1 MRDIVMPRGLRACA
15 FALVVG
21 AGFSASALADTPTI
35 HFDLNE
41 IRVEGSS
48 VLPQEAVEEA
58 IYPYLGPGKTARDV
72 EQARAAL
79 EALYQ
84 KSGFVT
90 VSVNIPPQHIST
102 SGGVVVLQAIER
114 PVGRLR
120 IVGAKYFLPSEV
132 RSFAPSLAPGTV
144 PNMKNVSRDLIGLNS
159 FTDRQ
164 VQPDLHQG
172 RRPDTVDVDL
182 DETDTFP
189 LHGSLELNNR
199 YNADTTPLRLSAS
212 LSYDNF
218 FQRGDTGSISYQVAP
233 VNVRDAEVTSASYL
247 FHIPQSRLSILFS
260 YLHSNSN
267 VTALGSTDVAGRGT
281 AAGFRVLIPLG
292 STSNFSHSF
301 SVGWDYK
308 RYFERDS
315 FTSTGA
321 VTYAPITYYPL
332 TGAYSASWT
341 AARSTTDL
349 TMSLEFGLPSI
360 GSSRASFDTKA
371 YDAPPGF
378 SIARATLARQQD
390 LPYGAQLWGSVTG
403 QITNDPL
410 VSSEQ
415 IAAGGA
421 DSVRG
426 YLEAET
432 LGDLGA
438 YAQTELRSPSAAKF
452 LGGPFHSLR
461 LHVFYDAGVVN
472 LNKPVPNSTGSIIG
486 APSAYGLQ
494 STGIGARVNLW
505 GYLNGV
511 LQDAQTLNRGP
522 DTKPGTNRILFRVY
536 GEF

>member
-1 MRDIVMPRGLRACA
+1 MAV
-15 FALVVG
+15 ALCLSVVVFQ
-21 AGFSASALADTPTI
+21 AASAAV

-41 IRVEGSS
+41 IRVEGST
-48 VLPQEAVEEA
+48 VLPQDSVEEA
-58 IYPYLGPGKTARDV
+58 VYPYLGPDKTAQDV

-90 VSVNIPPQHIST
+90 VSVVIPAQHIST
-102 SGGVVVLQAIER
+102 SGGVVILQAIER

-120 IVGAKYFLPSEV
+120 VVGARYFLPSEV
-132 RSFAPSLAPGTV
+132 RNGAPSLAPGTV
-144 PNMKNVSRDLIGLNS
+144 PNMKNVSRDLAALNT

-164 VQPDLHQG
+164 VQPSLAQG

-182 DETDTFP
+182 DVTDTLP
-189 LHGSLELNNR
+189 LHGTLELNNR
-199 YNADTTPLRLSAS
+199 YNADTTKLRLNAS

-218 FQRGDTGSISYQVAP
+218 FQRGDTGGITYQVAP
-233 VNVRDAEVTSASYL
+233 ENVRDAEVTAASYL
-247 FHIPQSRLSILFS
+247 FHIPQSRLSVLFT

-267 VTALGSTDVAGRGT
+267 VTALGSTEVTGRGT

-292 STSNFSHSF
+292 SSSDFSHSF

-308 RYFERDS
+308 KYYERDE
-315 FTSTGA
+315 FKTSGS
-321 VTYAPITYYPL
+321 VTYAPVTYYPL
-332 TGAYSASWT
+332 SGTYQANWTGTHSA
-341 AARSTTDL
+341 TDL
-349 TMSLEFGLPSI
+349 SVSLEFGVPSL
-360 GSSRASFDTKA
+360 GSAASEFDNKA
-371 YDAPPGF
+371 YKAPPGF

-390 LPYGAQLWGSVTG
+390 LPYGAQVWGSVTG
-403 QITNDPL
+403 QLTNDAL

-415 IAAGGA
+415 FATGGA

-438 YAQTELRSPSAAKF
+438 YVQTELRSPSAAKY
-452 LGGPFHSLR
+452 LGSLVHSLR
-461 LHVFYDAGVVN
+461 FHVFYDAGVVN
-472 LNKPVPNSTGSIIG
+472 LNKPTPDSSGSTIG
-486 APSAYGLQ
+486 APSSYGLQ
-494 STGIGARVNLW
+494 SVGVGGRVNLW

-522 DTKPGTNRILFRVY
+522 DTRPGTNRVLFRVY